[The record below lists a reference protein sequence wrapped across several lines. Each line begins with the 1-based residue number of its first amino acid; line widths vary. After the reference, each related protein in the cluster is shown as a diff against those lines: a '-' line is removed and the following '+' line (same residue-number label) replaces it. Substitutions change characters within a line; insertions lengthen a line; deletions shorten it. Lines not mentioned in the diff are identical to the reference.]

1 MFFLNFRPLAEFFS
15 RSSQFPRSKKK
26 CHMAPNL
33 LRWYIPDGFLLLLQR
48 CYVAYPLSHGG
59 VGGRVCV
66 EKPVCEPDSELP
78 VVHLLNT
85 SSSGISGKTELLMWL
100 TPPRPSKKIK
110 INKQTSNGAF
120 VRFRFKVSIESK
132 CRGSGDFSEM
142 RIITDGRPEE
152 FILILRV
159 ITSKWFCGGP
169 LIRLLLQ
176 SGPQY

>member
-1 MFFLNFRPLAEFFS
+1 
-15 RSSQFPRSKKK
+15 
-26 CHMAPNL
+26 MALLLRGKPNL

-48 CYVAYPLSHGG
+48 YYVVYPLSHGG
-59 VGGRVCV
+59 KKKGCV

-85 SSSGISGKTELLMWL
+85 SSSGISGKKELLMWL
-100 TPPRPSKKIK
+100 TPPFQKIK

-132 CRGSGDFSEM
+132 CQGSGDFSEM
-142 RIITDGRPEE
+142 WMITDGRPEE

-159 ITSKWFCGGP
+159 IMSKWFAVD
-169 LIRLLLQ
+169 R
-176 SGPQY
+176 